1 MPTVSHNGNPIIIYN
16 RDKMHKKLNVNNFFE
31 VHNIVTISIVDN
43 LCLLQQ
49 YKWNTINIRF
59 PQLII
64 NVSYGSNFMTI
75 LDFFINC
82 EKKLAVV
89 EVILAVGGT
98 L

>member
-16 RDKMHKKLNVNNFFE
+16 RDKMHKKLNVNIFFE
-31 VHNIVTISIVDN
+31 VRNIITISIVDN
-43 LCLLQQ
+43 SCLLQQ
-49 YKWNTINIRF
+49 YKWNTIKLQL

-75 LDFFINC
+75 LDFFMNC

-89 EVILAVGGT
+89 EVILAVGDT